1 MSTAKFKL
9 KARRNDEP
17 LNYEIQEFDK
27 PLCYTADW
35 RRGVHKTVHKEQIC

>member
-1 MSTAKFKL
+1 MTSPF
-9 KARRNDEP
+9 
-17 LNYEIQEFDK
+17 NYEIQEFDK